1 MLTKR
6 AAAEQLRKYA
16 AVARLVREQRI
27 MQKQAGWFSELF
39 GTKKSKPQEGTS
51 QQPSL
56 AVGSEVLKPG
66 SASGIA
72 EKHLP
77 DPNPIQILL
86 GVRKPRPKKQK

>member
-1 MLTKR
+1 MLNKR

-16 AVARLVREQRI
+16 AVARLIREQRE
-27 MQKQAGWFSELF
+27 MQKRAGWFSELF

-66 SASGIA
+66 STSGIA

>member
-1 MLTKR
+1 MLNKR

-16 AVARLVREQRI
+16 AVARLIREQRE
-27 MQKQAGWFSELF
+27 MQKRAGWFSELF

-77 DPNPIQILL
+77 DPNPIQILW